1 MSDFRSETPT
11 PPEGATAYPPN
22 AGSTGTGVANAT
34 TVGTGAAHAAAPAN
48 APQSDKEHK
57 KEERRAAKKQRKASG
72 ASGDFWKSFASGAVG
87 AVVILALVGAL
98 WAWTPLFNG
107 MKGGNVSSPGGT
119 ISIENS
125 DDATLAQAVAAKAI
139 DSVVTIYTYSDNSA
153 WNRYFDSNSSSNS
166 PSALGSGV
174 IISEDGYILTN
185 YHVVENISRAVVK
198 LGDQQ
203 YEATAVGADPETD
216 LAVIKIDAHGL
227 TPMEWGDSS
236 KLTVGEWV
244 MAIGSPYGYENT
256 VTTGI
261 VSALYRSDV
270 LSDSTGLGT
279 TVYTDMIQTDAAINP
294 GNSGGA
300 LVDDEGKLIGINTYI
315 SSTSQ
320 SSAGLGFAIPAND
333 AKQIADQLMQGK
345 EVTHALLGISMMD
358 AANAQGVEVAAVY
371 KGTGADKAGLHTGDV
386 ITKIDGNAVTSTND
400 VSVAVSSKAPGD
412 TMSVTYQRDGKEQ
425 TTKVTLG
432 SDSDQTTEYAENGKP
447 ETDPYGYGQ
456 GNAYGESGNG
466 GNYNLGDM
474 FGQLFGGSS
483 SGSGSSNG
491 SSGQGGSFWN

>member
-1 MSDFRSETPT
+1 MSDFRNETPM
-11 PPEGATAYPPN
+11 PPEGAKAYPPN
-22 AGSTGTGVANAT
+22 AGSTGTGTANTA
-34 TVGTGAAHAAAPAN
+34 TVGTGAPSAGAQAN
-48 APQSDKEHK
+48 IPQSDKGRKGEEHRTAQEQHK
-57 KEERRAAKKQRKASG
+57 KGG
-72 ASGDFWKSFASGAVG
+72 AGGFWKSFASGAVG

-98 WAWTPLFNG
+98 WSWTPLFDG
-107 MKGGNVSSPGGT
+107 MKGGSVSSSGGT
-119 ISIENS
+119 ITIDSSE
-125 DDATLAQAVAAKAI
+125 DATIAQAVAAKTI
-139 DSVVTIYTYSDNSA
+139 DSVVTIYTYSDSSA
-153 WNRYFDSNSSSNS
+153 WNRYFDSSSSSNS

-185 YHVVENISRAVVK
+185 YHVVEDISKAVVK
-198 LGDQQ
+198 IGDKQ

-216 LAVIKIDAHGL
+216 LAVIKIDATGL

-236 KLTVGEWV
+236 QVKVGEWV

-300 LVDDEGKLIGINTYI
+300 LVDGEGKLIGINTYI

-320 SSAGLGFAIPAND
+320 SSAGLGFAIPANE
-333 AKQIADQLMQGK
+333 AKQIAEQLMEGK
-345 EVTHALLGISMMD
+345 EVTHALFGITMMD
-358 AANAQGVEVAAVY
+358 AADAQGVEVASVY
-371 KGTGADKAGLHTGDV
+371 KDTGADKAGLHTGDV
-386 ITKIDGNAVTSTND
+386 ITKIDGSAVTNTND

-412 TMSVTYQRDGKEQ
+412 KMSVTYQRDGKEQ
-425 TTKVTLG
+425 TTEVTLG

-447 ETDPYGYGQ
+447 ETDPNSYGYG
-456 GNAYGESGNG
+456 YGDTYGGSGDG

-474 FGQLFGGSS
+474 FDQLFGGAS
-483 SGSGSSNG
+483 SGSY
-491 SSGQGGSFWN
+491 GQQDQGGGSFWN